1 MTFAKKPCPYAFFFD
16 LISVLVKEYRKKQQ
30 VPLKDPLDQR
40 LSVNLRRYRL
50 DLAEE

>member
-1 MTFAKKPCPYAFFFD
+1 MTFAKKPCPYVFFFD